1 MKPYLTEETFIKS
14 ILDSRY
20 ASIAESFRKLATSDL
35 ELEVAKGL
43 GLKKF
48 PQLSELK
55 SSENF
60 NKLMSEGFKRQPFV
74 PVFYETKNEIGV
86 YQEEIFDVFALAKA
100 FASYLRGID
109 QYPAATLLKR
119 EKYFQ
124 LATFAYY
131 SSVFQLIDAFLT
143 LYGTCIMPRPIS
155 GMKQTVVKTE
165 EEGDKKSEIIKATPI
180 RLEYECLLC
189 KYDSESARWIFTP
202 SNFKHENRWR
212 WFCELLSFY
221 TRSKANI
228 PRRVVD
234 FFGYL
239 KVAEEYRQHRWEEQ
253 RRYSISFSDDEEFRR
268 FIERSWR
275 IIPRIRHD
283 AIYQNAKYDIMERTY
298 VAKGLYP
305 PRELTD
311 ARMSIFQGFNGSMI
325 KWTAKLIQTT
335 IEGVRKALKD
345 DAIFYKALN
354 IVSENPLIEMVDLDY
369 NRLNSSRELDEV
381 SKLAKEIVALI
392 LPAEKVWLGDKPS
405 PLSPFFGKIRDER
418 EERVHD
424 K

>member
-1 MKPYLTEETFIKS
+1 VKLRLTEETFIKS
-14 ILDSRY
+14 VLDSRC
-20 ASIAESFRKLATSDL
+20 ASIAESFRKLATSDF
-35 ELEVAKGL
+35 EVEVAKGL
-43 GLKKF
+43 GMEKF
-48 PQLSELK
+48 PQISELQ
-55 SSENF
+55 SSEDF
-60 NKLMSEGFKRQPFV
+60 NKLMDEGFKRQPFV
-74 PVFYETKNEIGV
+74 PVFYKIKDGKIGV
-86 YQEEIFDVFALAKA
+86 YQEGIFDVFALAKA

-119 EKYFQ
+119 EKHFQ

-131 SSVFQLIDAFLT
+131 SSAFQLIDAFLT

-155 GMKQTVVKTE
+155 GIKQTVVKTE
-165 EEGDKKSEIIKATPI
+165 KEGDKKTREIIRGTPI

-189 KYDSESARWIFTP
+189 KYDSEGARWIFTP

-221 TRSKANI
+221 TRCNAII

-239 KVAEEYRQHRWEEQ
+239 KVAEEYRQHSWEEQ
-253 RRYSISFSDDEEFRR
+253 RRYSISFSNDEEFRR

-283 AIYQNAKYDIMERTY
+283 AIYQNTKYDIMERAY
-298 VAKGLYP
+298 VGKGLYP

-311 ARMSIFQGFNGSMI
+311 ARMNILQGFNGSMI
-325 KWTAKLIQTT
+325 KWTAELITT
-335 IEGVRKALKD
+335 AIKGIKKALKD

-354 IVSENPLIEMVDLDY
+354 LVSENPLIEMVDLDL

-381 SKLAKEIVALI
+381 SKLAKEIVGLI
-392 LPAEKVWLGDKPS
+392 LPAEKVWIGDKPS
-405 PLSPFFGKIRDER
+405 PLSPFFGKIRDEL
-418 EERVHD
+418 EKRVS
-424 K
+424 